1 MPKFFAPDCDL
12 RCDTVQLNGEN
23 AEHLRVLRVR
33 VGENLTLCD
42 NRGMDAR
49 CSVVAVTAGAVV
61 LQVLERSP
69 ARGEPTVSVRVYA
82 GLPKGDKGEVIVQ
95 KSVELGAEEIVFFL
109 SERSVSRPDGKGI
122 GGKLARWNKVCE
134 AAAMQSYRG
143 KLPSVRWLPDLESAL
158 LEASGAQLAA
168 FLWEE
173 TGELSLRGLMKS
185 RTGFRSAALITGP
198 EGGFSAAEAKAAGAL
213 GIPPVTLGPRILRC
227 ETAPICALA
236 AVMYETGNME

>member
-12 RCDTVQLNGEN
+12 RCDTVQLTGEN

-42 NRGMDAR
+42 NRGTDAR
-49 CSVVAVTAGAVV
+49 CMVSAVSAGAVQ
-61 LQVLERSP
+61 LEVLERMP
-69 ARGEPTVSVRVYA
+69 VRGEPTVAVRVYA
-82 GLPKGDKGEVIVQ
+82 GLPKGDKGEIIVQ

-109 SERSVSRPDGKGI
+109 SERSVSRPDKKGI
-122 GGKLARWNKVCE
+122 AGKLTRWNKVCE

-143 KLPSVRWLPDLESAL
+143 KLPTVRWLPDLEAVL
-158 LEASGAQLAA
+158 LEASQAQLAA

-173 TGELSLRGLMKS
+173 AGDLSLSGLMKS
-185 RTGFRSAALITGP
+185 RSGFRTAALITGP
-198 EGGFSAAEAKAAGAL
+198 EGGFSAAEAASARDR

-227 ETAPICALA
+227 ETAPVCALA